1 MLGNIAD
8 LNISCQAVLYHRTIA
23 SLYTSAMTIGSR
35 VLELRKHLELS
46 GDKFGEICGVT
57 RGAVSQWEHD
67 LTKPTT
73 ENLIK
78 LREKHYFSI
87 DWVLTGEGTMVPS
100 GLYDP
105 RIAAIANTLR
115 LAMQEGKEY
124 LIENTQKNLDASTEL
139 AAQATALAKKNDC

>member
-1 MLGNIAD
+1 
-8 LNISCQAVLYHRTIA
+8 
-23 SLYTSAMTIGSR
+23 
-35 VLELRKHLELS
+35 
-46 GDKFGEICGVT
+46 
-57 RGAVSQWEHD
+57 
-67 LTKPTT
+67 
-73 ENLIK
+73 
-78 LREKHYFSI
+78 
-87 DWVLTGEGTMVPS
+87 MVPS